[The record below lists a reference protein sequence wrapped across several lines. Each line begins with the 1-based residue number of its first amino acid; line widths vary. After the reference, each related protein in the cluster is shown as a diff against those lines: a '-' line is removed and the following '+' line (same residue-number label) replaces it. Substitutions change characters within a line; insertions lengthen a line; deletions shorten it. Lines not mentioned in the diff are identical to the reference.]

1 MSRIG
6 KIIFFTGAV
15 LLSLCG
21 VTLPFWKNFNSGLMT
36 AVFVVLLASSG
47 LIVIGETL
55 KYSGRKR
62 DQKRGLVFMDY
73 YRQSKSL
80 APRKLGRKQTAE
92 DKRRCAF
99 CGLKLIASTIPAK
112 LNGIMDLSI
121 SETQAGRCEECGKLC
136 CPQCAFRKGM
146 EMGLK
151 SFRCPAC
158 GGRIL

>member
-1 MSRIG
+1 MSRFG
-6 KIIFFTGAV
+6 QVIFISGAV
-15 LLSLCG
+15 LLGLCG

-47 LIVIGETL
+47 LIVAGEAL

-62 DQKRGLVFMDY
+62 DQKLGLVFMDY

-80 APRKLGRKQTAE
+80 AARKSGRGRNAE

-99 CGLKLIASTIPAK
+99 CGLKLISSPIPAR
-112 LNGIMDLSI
+112 LNGITDMSI
-121 SETQAGRCEECGKLC
+121 SETQAGHCEECGKLC

-158 GGRIL
+158 GGKVV